1 MQQRRPIPLCA
12 LIAALAAAVAGAG
25 PFGCARTTLTKELD
39 TSSDAADMTRDIA
52 FWHRLP
58 ERSAVS
64 NNEGIHGLL
73 VLAFD
78 QDPTSSYD
86 GRVKLAKE
94 KGLLPPGFSE
104 PGNATMTRG
113 TLAYALARHAG
124 VEGGV
129 MMRISKGSSRY
140 ATRELVF
147 LGILPQGSTENQ
159 SISGLD
165 FVGVVSKAQDYIAV
179 RGTGFEP
186 LQKDR

>member
-1 MQQRRPIPLCA
+1 MDGFSVDPGGRRRRKRAPRGAYRELPLRRRSTPPPSPRA
-12 LIAALAAAVAGAG
+12 GRAGA
-25 PFGCARTTLTKELD
+25 
-39 TSSDAADMTRDIA
+39 
-52 FWHRLP
+52 W
-58 ERSAVS
+58 
-64 NNEGIHGLL
+64 
-73 VLAFD
+73 
-78 QDPTSSYD
+78 
-86 GRVKLAKE
+86 
-94 KGLLPPGFSE
+94 PG
-104 PGNATMTRG
+104 
-113 TLAYALARHAG
+113 HAG

-129 MMRISKGSSRY
+129 MMRISKGGSRY